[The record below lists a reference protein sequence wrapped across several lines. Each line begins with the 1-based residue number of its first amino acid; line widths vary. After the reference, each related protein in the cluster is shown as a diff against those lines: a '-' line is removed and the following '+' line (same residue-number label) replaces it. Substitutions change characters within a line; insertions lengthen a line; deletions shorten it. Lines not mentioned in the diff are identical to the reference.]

1 MKLILD
7 ENFNAT
13 VVLPTAVA
21 IPEGNVSSDT
31 DSVTNNADSGIMT
44 LPAEAEDSQTEGA
57 TDGEILG
64 GDGTEGAEGSETLGG
79 DGTEGAEGGE
89 ILDGDGTEGTEGG
102 EVLDGDGTEG
112 TEGGEVLDGD
122 GTEGT
127 ENGEVLDGD
136 GTEGTEGGEVLDGD
150 GTEGDV
156 GIDPGV
162 DGDMIGGDMDM
173 IGGDMGMMGDGMDM
187 MEGATTPKD
196 PILSSWPFVIGISVL
211 EMAIGV
217 GLGVL
222 WAKLKI
228 KKGIDLYED

>member
-31 DSVTNNADSGIMT
+31 DSVTNSADSGIMT
-44 LPAEAEDSQTEGA
+44 LPAEAEDSQTEGV

-79 DGTEGAEGGE
+79 EGAEGGE
-89 ILDGDGTEGTEGG
+89 ILDGDGTEGTEG
-102 EVLDGDGTEG
+102 
-112 TEGGEVLDGD
+112 
-122 GTEGT
+122 
-127 ENGEVLDGD
+127 GEVLDGD

-211 EMAIGV
+211 ALAIGV